1 MKIIHTS
8 DWHIGKIVNEY
19 SMIDDQKYILNKLI
33 ELIDEENIDVLMIAG
48 DVYDRSIPPVEAV
61 ELLNET
67 LSKLIID
74 RNVSVMI
81 ISGNHDSGER
91 LSFGSKI
98 LEKQGLYIAGSDDKL
113 YKKVV
118 LRDNNQNVNF
128 YLVPYKDP
136 ALTKKLLN
144 NKEIRSHNDAMIAV
158 IDKIKEELNE
168 NEINILIGHGYVT
181 MKREEAIEGND
192 HKYEVAELQTS
203 ESERPL
209 SIGGTDL
216 IDGNIYKDFDYVAL
230 GHLHGRQRI
239 GRDTMRYSGSLLKY
253 SFSEVKQKKSVAVL
267 DLIDKDI
274 NVELKELKPLRDLR
288 IIKGNIEDLICE
300 GRDIEEGK
308 EDYIQAILTDDGEL
322 MNPMEK
328 LKSVYPNTMLI
339 SRERKKNVSKE
350 NTLSKGEF
358 RKKSKIDLFKNF
370 YEAYG
375 SGEYNYKKEAVY
387 ILPLLWVCS
396 TQAAVLIR
404 FWIAVGW
411 LLISL
416 HFYLNRFYVKSVI
429 LFMIAVA
436 THTSIILF
444 LPIILICSW
453 TDLFRKKKVMMI
465 IFIAATVLLDKQML
479 GERFVMPLAD
489 FVSKYISNERLTM
502 YNTDADFWLSGG
514 RETTIALNETNE
526 IINRVRMAITNGIIL
541 FLGFDIK
548 NKYKNGV
555 LLFNLTALGL
565 IFYNTVQGFELIDR
579 YISVLNIF
587 IAFILSFIITEYQKH
602 TLPYKKYVFWSLIV
616 FCYINLFYKPL
627 LGTETL
633 LMYNRYIWDL

>member
-192 HKYEVAELQTS
+192 HKYEAAQLQTS

-216 IDGNIYKDFDYVAL
+216 IDGNIFKDFDYVAL

-239 GRDTMRYSGSLLKY
+239 GRETMRYSGSLLKY

-370 YEAYG
+370 YEIYG
-375 SGEYNYKKEAVY
+375 SGDYNDKKEAV
-387 ILPLLWVCS
+387 
-396 TQAAVLIR
+396 
-404 FWIAVGW
+404 
-411 LLISL
+411 
-416 HFYLNRFYVKSVI
+416 
-429 LFMIAVA
+429 
-436 THTSIILF
+436 
-444 LPIILICSW
+444 
-453 TDLFRKKKVMMI
+453 
-465 IFIAATVLLDKQML
+465 
-479 GERFVMPLAD
+479 
-489 FVSKYISNERLTM
+489 
-502 YNTDADFWLSGG
+502 
-514 RETTIALNETNE
+514 
-526 IINRVRMAITNGIIL
+526 
-541 FLGFDIK
+541 
-548 NKYKNGV
+548 
-555 LLFNLTALGL
+555 
-565 IFYNTVQGFELIDR
+565 LIDT
-579 YISVLNIF
+579 IKEVLK
-587 IAFILSFIITEYQKH
+587 EE
-602 TLPYKKYVFWSLIV
+602 V
-616 FCYINLFYKPL
+616 
-627 LGTETL
+627 
-633 LMYNRYIWDL
+633 R

>member
-118 LRDNNQNVNF
+118 LSGNNQNVNF

-136 ALTKKLLN
+136 ALTKKLLD
-144 NKEIRSHNDAMIAV
+144 NKEIRGHNDAMIAV

-192 HKYEVAELQTS
+192 HKYEVAQLQTS

-216 IDGNIYKDFDYVAL
+216 IDGNIFKDFDYVAL

-239 GRDTMRYSGSLLKY
+239 GRETMRYSGSLLKY

-375 SGEYNYKKEAVY
+375 SGEYNYKKEAV
-387 ILPLLWVCS
+387 
-396 TQAAVLIR
+396 
-404 FWIAVGW
+404 
-411 LLISL
+411 
-416 HFYLNRFYVKSVI
+416 
-429 LFMIAVA
+429 
-436 THTSIILF
+436 
-444 LPIILICSW
+444 
-453 TDLFRKKKVMMI
+453 
-465 IFIAATVLLDKQML
+465 
-479 GERFVMPLAD
+479 
-489 FVSKYISNERLTM
+489 
-502 YNTDADFWLSGG
+502 
-514 RETTIALNETNE
+514 
-526 IINRVRMAITNGIIL
+526 
-541 FLGFDIK
+541 
-548 NKYKNGV
+548 
-555 LLFNLTALGL
+555 
-565 IFYNTVQGFELIDR
+565 LIDT
-579 YISVLNIF
+579 IKEVLK
-587 IAFILSFIITEYQKH
+587 EE
-602 TLPYKKYVFWSLIV
+602 V
-616 FCYINLFYKPL
+616 
-627 LGTETL
+627 
-633 LMYNRYIWDL
+633 R

>member
-192 HKYEVAELQTS
+192 HKYEVAELETS

-216 IDGNIYKDFDYVAL
+216 IDGNIFKDFDYVAL

-339 SRERKKNVSKE
+339 SRERKKKVSKE

-375 SGEYNYKKEAVY
+375 SGEYNYKKEAV
-387 ILPLLWVCS
+387 
-396 TQAAVLIR
+396 
-404 FWIAVGW
+404 
-411 LLISL
+411 
-416 HFYLNRFYVKSVI
+416 
-429 LFMIAVA
+429 
-436 THTSIILF
+436 
-444 LPIILICSW
+444 
-453 TDLFRKKKVMMI
+453 
-465 IFIAATVLLDKQML
+465 
-479 GERFVMPLAD
+479 
-489 FVSKYISNERLTM
+489 
-502 YNTDADFWLSGG
+502 
-514 RETTIALNETNE
+514 
-526 IINRVRMAITNGIIL
+526 
-541 FLGFDIK
+541 
-548 NKYKNGV
+548 
-555 LLFNLTALGL
+555 
-565 IFYNTVQGFELIDR
+565 LIDT
-579 YISVLNIF
+579 IKEVLK
-587 IAFILSFIITEYQKH
+587 EE
-602 TLPYKKYVFWSLIV
+602 V
-616 FCYINLFYKPL
+616 
-627 LGTETL
+627 
-633 LMYNRYIWDL
+633 R

>member
-74 RNVSVMI
+74 RNVSVLV

-192 HKYEVAELQTS
+192 HKYEVAQLQTS

-216 IDGNIYKDFDYVAL
+216 IDGNIFKDFDYVAL

-375 SGEYNYKKEAVY
+375 SGEYNYKKEAV
-387 ILPLLWVCS
+387 
-396 TQAAVLIR
+396 
-404 FWIAVGW
+404 
-411 LLISL
+411 
-416 HFYLNRFYVKSVI
+416 
-429 LFMIAVA
+429 
-436 THTSIILF
+436 
-444 LPIILICSW
+444 
-453 TDLFRKKKVMMI
+453 
-465 IFIAATVLLDKQML
+465 
-479 GERFVMPLAD
+479 
-489 FVSKYISNERLTM
+489 
-502 YNTDADFWLSGG
+502 
-514 RETTIALNETNE
+514 
-526 IINRVRMAITNGIIL
+526 
-541 FLGFDIK
+541 
-548 NKYKNGV
+548 
-555 LLFNLTALGL
+555 
-565 IFYNTVQGFELIDR
+565 LIDT
-579 YISVLNIF
+579 IKEVLK
-587 IAFILSFIITEYQKH
+587 EE
-602 TLPYKKYVFWSLIV
+602 V
-616 FCYINLFYKPL
+616 
-627 LGTETL
+627 
-633 LMYNRYIWDL
+633 R

>member
-216 IDGNIYKDFDYVAL
+216 IDGNIFKDFDYVAL

-239 GRDTMRYSGSLLKY
+239 GRETMRYSGSLLKY

-375 SGEYNYKKEAVY
+375 SGEYNYKKEAV
-387 ILPLLWVCS
+387 
-396 TQAAVLIR
+396 
-404 FWIAVGW
+404 
-411 LLISL
+411 
-416 HFYLNRFYVKSVI
+416 
-429 LFMIAVA
+429 
-436 THTSIILF
+436 
-444 LPIILICSW
+444 
-453 TDLFRKKKVMMI
+453 
-465 IFIAATVLLDKQML
+465 
-479 GERFVMPLAD
+479 
-489 FVSKYISNERLTM
+489 
-502 YNTDADFWLSGG
+502 
-514 RETTIALNETNE
+514 
-526 IINRVRMAITNGIIL
+526 
-541 FLGFDIK
+541 
-548 NKYKNGV
+548 
-555 LLFNLTALGL
+555 
-565 IFYNTVQGFELIDR
+565 LIDT
-579 YISVLNIF
+579 IKEVLK
-587 IAFILSFIITEYQKH
+587 EE
-602 TLPYKKYVFWSLIV
+602 V
-616 FCYINLFYKPL
+616 
-627 LGTETL
+627 
-633 LMYNRYIWDL
+633 R

>member
-192 HKYEVAELQTS
+192 HKYEVAELETS

-216 IDGNIYKDFDYVAL
+216 IDGNIFKDFDYVAL

-274 NVELKELKPLRDLR
+274 NIELKELKPLRDLR

-375 SGEYNYKKEAVY
+375 SGEYNYKKEAV
-387 ILPLLWVCS
+387 
-396 TQAAVLIR
+396 
-404 FWIAVGW
+404 
-411 LLISL
+411 
-416 HFYLNRFYVKSVI
+416 
-429 LFMIAVA
+429 
-436 THTSIILF
+436 
-444 LPIILICSW
+444 
-453 TDLFRKKKVMMI
+453 
-465 IFIAATVLLDKQML
+465 
-479 GERFVMPLAD
+479 
-489 FVSKYISNERLTM
+489 
-502 YNTDADFWLSGG
+502 
-514 RETTIALNETNE
+514 
-526 IINRVRMAITNGIIL
+526 
-541 FLGFDIK
+541 
-548 NKYKNGV
+548 
-555 LLFNLTALGL
+555 
-565 IFYNTVQGFELIDR
+565 LIDT
-579 YISVLNIF
+579 IKEVLK
-587 IAFILSFIITEYQKH
+587 EE
-602 TLPYKKYVFWSLIV
+602 V
-616 FCYINLFYKPL
+616 
-627 LGTETL
+627 
-633 LMYNRYIWDL
+633 R

>member
-74 RNVSVMI
+74 RNVSVLV

-216 IDGNIYKDFDYVAL
+216 IDGNIFKDFDYVAL

-239 GRDTMRYSGSLLKY
+239 GRETMRYSGSLLKY

-375 SGEYNYKKEAVY
+375 SGEYNYKKEAV
-387 ILPLLWVCS
+387 
-396 TQAAVLIR
+396 
-404 FWIAVGW
+404 
-411 LLISL
+411 
-416 HFYLNRFYVKSVI
+416 
-429 LFMIAVA
+429 
-436 THTSIILF
+436 
-444 LPIILICSW
+444 
-453 TDLFRKKKVMMI
+453 
-465 IFIAATVLLDKQML
+465 
-479 GERFVMPLAD
+479 
-489 FVSKYISNERLTM
+489 
-502 YNTDADFWLSGG
+502 
-514 RETTIALNETNE
+514 
-526 IINRVRMAITNGIIL
+526 
-541 FLGFDIK
+541 
-548 NKYKNGV
+548 
-555 LLFNLTALGL
+555 
-565 IFYNTVQGFELIDR
+565 LIDT
-579 YISVLNIF
+579 IKEVLK
-587 IAFILSFIITEYQKH
+587 EE
-602 TLPYKKYVFWSLIV
+602 V
-616 FCYINLFYKPL
+616 
-627 LGTETL
+627 
-633 LMYNRYIWDL
+633 R

>member
-74 RNVSVMI
+74 RNVSVLV

-192 HKYEVAELQTS
+192 HKYEVAELETS

-216 IDGNIYKDFDYVAL
+216 IDGNIFKDFDYVAL
-230 GHLHGRQRI
+230 GHLHSRQRI
-239 GRDTMRYSGSLLKY
+239 GRETMRYSGSLLKY

-274 NVELKELKPLRDLR
+274 NIELKELKPLRDLR

-375 SGEYNYKKEAVY
+375 SGEYNYKKEAV
-387 ILPLLWVCS
+387 
-396 TQAAVLIR
+396 
-404 FWIAVGW
+404 
-411 LLISL
+411 
-416 HFYLNRFYVKSVI
+416 
-429 LFMIAVA
+429 
-436 THTSIILF
+436 
-444 LPIILICSW
+444 
-453 TDLFRKKKVMMI
+453 
-465 IFIAATVLLDKQML
+465 
-479 GERFVMPLAD
+479 
-489 FVSKYISNERLTM
+489 
-502 YNTDADFWLSGG
+502 
-514 RETTIALNETNE
+514 
-526 IINRVRMAITNGIIL
+526 
-541 FLGFDIK
+541 
-548 NKYKNGV
+548 
-555 LLFNLTALGL
+555 
-565 IFYNTVQGFELIDR
+565 LIDT
-579 YISVLNIF
+579 IKEVLK
-587 IAFILSFIITEYQKH
+587 EE
-602 TLPYKKYVFWSLIV
+602 V
-616 FCYINLFYKPL
+616 
-627 LGTETL
+627 
-633 LMYNRYIWDL
+633 R

>member
-216 IDGNIYKDFDYVAL
+216 IDGNIFKDFDYVAL

-375 SGEYNYKKEAVY
+375 SGEYNYKKEAVLMDT
-387 ILPLLWVCS
+387 IKE
-396 TQAAVLIR
+396 VL
-404 FWIAVGW
+404 
-411 LLISL
+411 
-416 HFYLNRFYVKSVI
+416 K
-429 LFMIAVA
+429 
-436 THTSIILF
+436 
-444 LPIILICSW
+444 
-453 TDLFRKKKVMMI
+453 
-465 IFIAATVLLDKQML
+465 
-479 GERFVMPLAD
+479 E
-489 FVSKYISNERLTM
+489 E
-502 YNTDADFWLSGG
+502 
-514 RETTIALNETNE
+514 
-526 IINRVRMAITNGIIL
+526 VR
-541 FLGFDIK
+541 
-548 NKYKNGV
+548 
-555 LLFNLTALGL
+555 
-565 IFYNTVQGFELIDR
+565 
-579 YISVLNIF
+579 
-587 IAFILSFIITEYQKH
+587 
-602 TLPYKKYVFWSLIV
+602 
-616 FCYINLFYKPL
+616 
-627 LGTETL
+627 
-633 LMYNRYIWDL
+633 

>member
-33 ELIDEENIDVLMIAG
+33 ELIDEENADVLMIAG

-67 LSKLIID
+67 LSSLVID
-74 RNVSVMI
+74 RNVSVLV

-98 LEKQGLYIAGSDDKL
+98 LEKQGLYIAGSDEKL
-113 YKKVV
+113 YRKVV
-118 LRDNNQNVNF
+118 LCDNNQNVNF

-136 ALTKKLLN
+136 ALTKKLLE
-144 NKEIRSHNDAMIAV
+144 NKEIRSHNDAMVAV

-168 NEINILIGHGYVT
+168 NEINIFIGHGYVT
-181 MKREEAIEGND
+181 MKMEEAIDNND
-192 HKYEVAELQTS
+192 HKYEAAELETS

-216 IDGNIYKDFDYVAL
+216 IDGNIFKDFDYVAL
-230 GHLHGRQRI
+230 GHLHGRQKI

-267 DLIDKDI
+267 DLKDKDI
-274 NVELKELKPLRDLR
+274 NIELRELNPLRDLR

-339 SRERKKNVSKE
+339 TRERKRNVSDE
-350 NTLSKGEF
+350 STVAKGEF
-358 RKKSKIDLFKNF
+358 RKKSKIDLFKDF

-375 SGEYNYKKEAVY
+375 SGDYTDKKEN
-387 ILPLLWVCS
+387 
-396 TQAAVLIR
+396 VLIDT
-404 FWIAVGW
+404 I
-411 LLISL
+411 
-416 HFYLNRFYVKSVI
+416 KE
-429 LFMIAVA
+429 
-436 THTSIILF
+436 
-444 LPIILICSW
+444 
-453 TDLFRKKKVMMI
+453 
-465 IFIAATVLLDKQML
+465 VLK
-479 GERFVMPLAD
+479 EEV
-489 FVSKYISNERLTM
+489 
-502 YNTDADFWLSGG
+502 
-514 RETTIALNETNE
+514 
-526 IINRVRMAITNGIIL
+526 
-541 FLGFDIK
+541 
-548 NKYKNGV
+548 
-555 LLFNLTALGL
+555 
-565 IFYNTVQGFELIDR
+565 
-579 YISVLNIF
+579 
-587 IAFILSFIITEYQKH
+587 
-602 TLPYKKYVFWSLIV
+602 
-616 FCYINLFYKPL
+616 
-627 LGTETL
+627 
-633 LMYNRYIWDL
+633 